1 VARLAFAIRRAEI
14 VGVFPSREIPR
25 LGARGRVP
33 ASLRVCLLARPRHGV
48 WRLLLGC
55 CLALAVA
62 PGVWAALK
70 IGWAEQDI
78 TPKEPV
84 LIAGQFNF
92 RVSEKVLDPLTATV
106 LVLESESDQVTWVS
120 CDLVG
125 IANELRD
132 GVRARLMGH
141 AEVNPAKVILHA
153 THSHTGPEMRATKTE
168 IPGVPALPV
177 MAMADVL
184 NATADRIAAAVV
196 RAWAAR
202 APGGVS
208 FGLGHAVV
216 GRNRR
221 SVDTA
226 GVSTMYADVAR
237 EKFSHVEGFEDHDLN
252 LLATYDLNGALT
264 GVIMNLA
271 CPAQVTES
279 IYSLSADFWHDTRVE
294 MRRRFGPR
302 LFVAAQCS
310 TAGDIA
316 PHFDYKS
323 SYNSNAAKRMLNLKQ
338 RSVREEIAHRLAN
351 ASEEVLPLIGRTVEW
366 DPVLQHRVETLELP
380 LNQLSESDV
389 ASAQKEA
396 AVWRARF
403 ETEQKRIAAEP
414 GPLTGRWYVAVSTA
428 YSRLRWNERVQET
441 FERLKSEPT
450 RAEEIHVVRLG
461 DVAFATNPFEYFLDY
476 GIQIKAKSPATQTFL
491 VQLAGSGTY
500 VPSQR
505 AASGGGYGAQPQSN
519 PVGPEGGRMLRE
531 KTSEFIRA
539 FWP

>member
-1 VARLAFAIRRAEI
+1 MVGLATTPCLSAAI
-14 VGVFPSREIPR
+14 
-25 LGARGRVP
+25 
-33 ASLRVCLLARPRHGV
+33 
-48 WRLLLGC
+48 
-55 CLALAVA
+55 
-62 PGVWAALK
+62 K

-78 TPKEPV
+78 TPQEPV
-84 LIAGQFNF
+84 LLAGQFNF
-92 RVSEKVLDPLTATV
+92 RVSENVLDPITATV
-106 LVLESESDQVTWVS
+106 LVLETETDQVTWVS

-132 GVRARLMGH
+132 GVRARLGGR
-141 AEVNPAKVILHA
+141 AGPDPKKIILHA
-153 THSHTGPEMRATKTE
+153 THSHTGPEMRPTKSD
-168 IPGVPALPV
+168 IPGVPALKV
-177 MAMADVL
+177 MSGADLL
-184 NATADRIAAAVV
+184 NSTADLIAAAVM
-196 RAWAAR
+196 RAWDAR

-237 EKFSHVEGFEDHDLN
+237 EKFSHIEGFEDHDLN

-264 GVIMNLA
+264 GLIMNLA

-279 IYSLSADFWHDTRVE
+279 IYALSADFWHDTRVE
-294 MRRRFGPR
+294 MRRRLGPK

-323 SYNSNAAKRMLNLKQ
+323 SYNGKAALRMLKLKN
-338 RSVREEIAHRLAN
+338 RTVREEIAQRLAN
-351 ASEEVLPLIGRTVEW
+351 ASEEVLPLIARTIEN
-366 DPVLQHRVETLELP
+366 DPLLSHRIQTLALP

-389 ASAQKEA
+389 ASTQKEA
-396 AVWRARF
+396 ALWRARF
-403 ETEQKRIAAEP
+403 EAERNKLATSP
-414 GPLTGRWYVAVSTA
+414 GPLPGRWYVAVSMA

-441 FERLKSEPT
+441 FERLKTEPN
-450 RAEEIHVVRLG
+450 RAEEIHVIRLG

-476 GIQIKAKSPATQTFL
+476 GIEIKAKSPATQTFL
-491 VQLAGSGTY
+491 IQLAGSGTY

-519 PVGPEGGRMLRE
+519 PVGPAGGIMLRQ
-531 KTSEFIRA
+531 KTSELIQA
-539 FWP
+539 LWP